1 MTPLGLFRILAPGPG
16 SVSHRAVGRFGISP
30 TLNWSGSPSPSGLAD
45 FVRRHAPD
53 DYPDLASR
61 LLACRRAAWRCGS
74 YLQLAAQ
81 LPPGSVAETAV
92 VWREETDEH
101 EEYGIDLDAAGQ
113 PVGVELLHRAC
124 TDG

>member
-1 MTPLGLFRILAPGPG
+1 MTGIRQPPGGRPLRHLTDAELEWFA
-16 SVSHRAVGRFGISP
+16 FD
-30 TLNWSGSPSPSGLAD
+30 PSGLAD